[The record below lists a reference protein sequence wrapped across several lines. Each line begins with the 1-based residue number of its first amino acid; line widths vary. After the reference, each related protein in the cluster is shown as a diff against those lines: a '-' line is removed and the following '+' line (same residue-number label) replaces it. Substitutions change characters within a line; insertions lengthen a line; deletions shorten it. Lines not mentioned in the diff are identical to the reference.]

1 MSCSSLRAPQFAG
14 RLDLRVS
21 HRSLTQP
28 ARPSNEGSVGNRRL
42 GSRRLPVPCTHAARA
57 PLAWP
62 GPPAAPPGPRAPP
75 RPACPPA
82 RPSEHLARLVLLQAA
97 EAPHHQALQQQDG
110 QRGGDCQLVT
120 PHQLLHPR
128 ARHHLPARD
137 AGRASGP
144 ANRPRACARTPG
156 RVPLHTPPTWAGKGR
171 GTRPHPLVGWA
182 GGRGRSAGFGS
193 SRFESWCSGSFPRFH
208 ACLRVGE
215 PPPDRKS
222 VVRGCGGS
230 AA

>member
-1 MSCSSLRAPQFAG
+1 M
-14 RLDLRVS
+14 
-21 HRSLTQP
+21 
-28 ARPSNEGSVGNRRL
+28 
-42 GSRRLPVPCTHAARA
+42 PCTHAARI

-110 QRGGDCQLVT
+110 QRGGDRQLVA

-144 ANRPRACARTPG
+144 ANRPRACAQARGP
-156 RVPLHTPPTWAGKGR
+156 RAPPHSAQM
-171 GTRPHPLVGWA
+171 
-182 GGRGRSAGFGS
+182 GGRRAGPEAPPSRGPGVGQWAVRFQS
-193 SRFESWCSGSFPRFH
+193 PRFESWCSGSFPH
-208 ACLRVGE
+208 LYACQSVGE
-215 PPPDRKS
+215 PPPSRKS
-222 VVRGCGGS
+222 IVPGCGGP

>member
-1 MSCSSLRAPQFAG
+1 MTRSSLRGPQSSSCPG
-14 RLDLRVS
+14 LRVTHCS
-21 HRSLTQP
+21 HTQP
-28 ARPSNEGSVGNRRL
+28 TRPSWEGSVGEPRS
-42 GSRRLPVPCTHAARA
+42 GSRRLPAPCTHAAHV

-82 RPSEHLARLVLLQAA
+82 RPSEHLSRLVLLQAA

-110 QRGGDCQLVT
+110 QCRGDRQLVA

-144 ANRPRACARTPG
+144 ANRPRACAWARG
-156 RVPLHTPPTWAGKGR
+156 REPPTP
-171 GTRPHPLVGWA
+171 RPHRRA
-182 GGRGRSAGFGS
+182 GGGVLGSTLSRAGQETVGRS
-193 SRFESWCSGSFPRFH
+193 
-208 ACLRVGE
+208 
-215 PPPDRKS
+215 
-222 VVRGCGGS
+222 S
-230 AA
+230 ALVS